1 MKSLSLKNIQQWV
14 KNTWKK
20 SPKKGITEKDELLFL
35 FEEIGEI
42 AQAVRKI
49 NGYRDDKKSRE
60 ALKDELEKEFGDCIV
75 SLSTLANRYGINLE
89 EGFIKSKE
97 SIERRYTHKRKN

>member
-1 MKSLSLKNIQQWV
+1 MTLKKIQQWV

-20 SPKKGITEKDELLFL
+20 SPKKGVSEKDELLFL

-49 NGYRDDKKSRE
+49 NGYRDDKKSQK
-60 ALKDELEKEFGDCIV
+60 ALQKELEKEFGDCIV
-75 SLSTLANRYGINLE
+75 SLSTLANRYRISLE
-89 EGFIKSKE
+89 KGFIKSKE
-97 SIERRYTHKRKN
+97 SIERRYIR